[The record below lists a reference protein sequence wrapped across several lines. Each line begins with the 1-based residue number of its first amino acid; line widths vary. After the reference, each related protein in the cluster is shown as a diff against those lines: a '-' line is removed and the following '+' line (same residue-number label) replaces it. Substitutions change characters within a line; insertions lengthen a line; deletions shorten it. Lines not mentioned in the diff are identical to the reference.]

1 MSDLSTLNE
10 GNEEMVD
17 KSSTCSTTKIERST
31 RGQKIR
37 KKFDKH
43 MQFFLANG
51 GSCSYDDETKGDIKV
66 PFRYTHIE
74 KEWVPNELPP
84 INTDF
89 FVNEMIYRIDPS
101 SLHGLGLFSMDGI
114 KVCYN
119 KVFKLFKYV
128 GPCYNYNDWMR
139 IVWYIKSMHR
149 YALLANYI
157 Q

>member
-1 MSDLSTLNE
+1 MA
-10 GNEEMVD
+10 
-17 KSSTCSTTKIERST
+17 KIGRST

-37 KKFDKH
+37 KKFDKC

-84 INTDF
+84 INTNF
-89 FVNEMIYRIDPS
+89 FVNERICHIAPS

-114 KVCYN
+114 KVCYK
-119 KVFKLFKYV
+119 KVVEFFKYV
-128 GPCYNYNDWMR
+128 GPCHNYNDWMQ
-139 IVWYIKSMHR
+139 IV
-149 YALLANYI
+149 
-157 Q
+157 